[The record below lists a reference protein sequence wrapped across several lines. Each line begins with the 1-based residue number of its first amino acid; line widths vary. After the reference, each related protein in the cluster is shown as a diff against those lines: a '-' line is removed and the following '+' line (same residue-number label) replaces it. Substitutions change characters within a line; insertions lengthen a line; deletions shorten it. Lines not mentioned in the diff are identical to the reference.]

1 MKPLVL
7 TLLAAI
13 LGMALNGYL
22 ITYSHLFVAPPIG
35 VDLTT
40 EEGLLAAMPRMEP
53 KHYLMPFLA
62 HALGTLLSAFLASCW
77 VRPATLQRAMLL
89 GFVFLAGGLYMVRI
103 LPSPMWFN
111 VLDLGLAYLPMAYL
125 GYHAGRRM

>member
-22 ITYSHLFVAPPIG
+22 IAYSHLFVAPPVG
-35 VDLTT
+35 ADLTT
-40 EEGLLAAMPRMEP
+40 EEGLLAAMPLMEP
-53 KHYLMPFLA
+53 KHYAMPFLA
-62 HALGTLLSAFLASCW
+62 HALGTLLSAFLVSWW
-77 VRPATLQRAMLL
+77 VRPATLQRSMLL

-111 VLDLGLAYLPMAYL
+111 ILDLGLAYLPMAYM
-125 GYHAGRRM
+125 GYHAGRRV

>member
-22 ITYSHLFVAPPIG
+22 IAYSHLFVAPPVG
-35 VDLTT
+35 ADLTT
-40 EEGLLAAMPRMEP
+40 EEGLLAAMPLMEP
-53 KHYLMPFLA
+53 KHYAMPFLA
-62 HALGTLLSAFLASCW
+62 HALGTLLSAFLVSWW
-77 VRPATLQRAMLL
+77 VRPATLQRSMLL

-111 VLDLGLAYLPMAYL
+111 ILDLGLAYLPVAYM
-125 GYHAGRRM
+125 GYHAGRRV

>member
-22 ITYSHLFVAPPIG
+22 IAYSHLFVAPPVG
-35 VDLTT
+35 ADLTT
-40 EEGLLAAMPRMEP
+40 EEGLLAAMPLMEP
-53 KHYLMPFLA
+53 KHYAMPFLA
-62 HALGTLLSAFLASCW
+62 HALGTLLSAFLVSWW
-77 VRPATLQRAMLL
+77 VRPATLQRSMLL

-111 VLDLGLAYLPMAYL
+111 ILDLGLAYLPMAYL
-125 GYHAGRRM
+125 GYHAGRRV

>member
-7 TLLAAI
+7 TLMAAI

-22 ITYSHLFVAPPIG
+22 IAYSHLFVAPPVG
-35 VDLTT
+35 ADLTT
-40 EEGLLAAMPRMEP
+40 EEGLLAAMPLMEP
-53 KHYLMPFLA
+53 KHYAMPFLA
-62 HALGTLLSAFLASCW
+62 HALGTLLSAFLVSWW
-77 VRPATLQRAMLL
+77 VRPATLQRSMLL

-111 VLDLGLAYLPMAYL
+111 VVDLGLAYLPMAYL
-125 GYHAGRRM
+125 GYYAGRRV

>member
-7 TLLAAI
+7 TLMAAI

-22 ITYSHLFVAPPIG
+22 IAYSHLFVAPPVG
-35 VDLTT
+35 ADLTT
-40 EEGLLAAMPRMEP
+40 EEGLLAAMPLMEP

-62 HALGTLLSAFLASCW
+62 HALGTLLSAFLVSWW
-77 VRPATLQRAMLL
+77 VRPATLQRSMLL

-111 VLDLGLAYLPMAYL
+111 VVDLGLAYLPMAYL
-125 GYHAGRRM
+125 GYYAGRRV